1 MGQKKNDIIKKIAVY
16 MLNVAIQAAVSGM
29 IIIAI
34 YSLIFKEPVISA
46 ESAALL
52 GLIILAF
59 VLSGFINF
67 TSYAKPFNEIQ
78 RFVERVSQ
86 GDLSEPADIK
96 ELGPLKSI
104 SGPLEHMRGGLQE
117 LIASVK
123 DTGGTVSRSSGSL
136 EQRVADTSESLQGIK
151 TQIMEFQQTV
161 FQQLQSANEVA
172 VTMDEMSVGVSN
184 TAETSSL
191 VNQAS
196 AETASLAVSGKQQV
210 LEAAEKMHGID
221 QSFNSLEEAI
231 NGFLEGSKKIA
242 IITKEISDIAG
253 QTNLLALNA
262 SIEAARA
269 GEHGKGF
276 AVVAHEVG
284 NLASQTNQS
293 ASNISA
299 IIQQLQGDADATSA
313 AMKKTNQ
320 DVVGGK
326 LSIDAVVQSF
336 ESILGSVDNVNGRI
350 QEISAVSEQ
359 MAAGSEEVAASVEEL
374 SSQFQHVNE
383 RLVEVVSHVDGQT
396 ADMETV
402 KKESQALNEIAA
414 DLDEMLHKFKIE
426 S

>member
-1 MGQKKNDIIKKIAVY
+1 MGNKKNDVIKKIMVY
-16 MLNVAIQAAVSGM
+16 MLNVAMQAAVSGM

-34 YSLIFKEPVISA
+34 YSLIFKKQVFSA

-52 GLIILAF
+52 GLIIIAF
-59 VLSGFINF
+59 ILSGFINF
-67 TSYAKPFNEIQ
+67 ASYAKPFNEIQ
-78 RFVERVSQ
+78 RFVERVSK
-86 GDLSEPADIK
+86 GDLSKPADIK
-96 ELGPLKSI
+96 QLGPLKSI
-104 SGPLEHMRGGLQE
+104 SAPLEHMRAGLQE
-117 LIASVK
+117 LIARVK

-136 EQRVADTSESLQGIK
+136 EQRVAETNESLQGIK
-151 TQIMEFQQTV
+151 KQIMEFQQTV
-161 FQQLQSANEVA
+161 YQQLQSANEVA

-196 AETASLAVSGKQQV
+196 AETASLAISGKHQV

-231 NGFLEGSKKIA
+231 SSFLEGSKRIA
-242 IITKEISDIAG
+242 VITKEISDIAG

-320 DVVGGK
+320 DVIGGK
-326 LSIDAVVQSF
+326 LSIEAVVQSF
-336 ESILGSVDNVNGRI
+336 ENILGSVDNVNGRI

-402 KKESQALNEIAA
+402 KEESEALNDIAA
-414 DLDEMLHKFKIE
+414 NLNGLLQKFKVE

>member
-1 MGQKKNDIIKKIAVY
+1 MRNKKNDVIKKIMVY
-16 MLNVAIQAAVSGM
+16 MLNVAMQAAVSGTV
-29 IIIAI
+29 IIAI
-34 YSLIFKEPVISA
+34 YSLIFKKPVISA

-52 GLIILAF
+52 GLIIIAF

-67 TSYAKPFNEIQ
+67 ASYAKPFNEIQ
-78 RFVERVSQ
+78 RFVERVSK
-86 GDLSEPADIK
+86 GDLSKPADIK
-96 ELGPLKSI
+96 QLGPLKSI
-104 SGPLEHMRGGLQE
+104 SAPLEHMRAGLQE
-117 LIASVK
+117 LIARVK

-136 EQRVADTSESLQGIK
+136 EQRVAETNESLQGIK
-151 TQIMEFQQTV
+151 KQIMEFQQTV
-161 FQQLQSANEVA
+161 YQQLQSANEVA

-196 AETASLAVSGKQQV
+196 AETASLAISGKHQV

-231 NGFLEGSKKIA
+231 NSFLEGSKRIA
-242 IITKEISDIAG
+242 VITKEISDIAG

-320 DVVGGK
+320 DVIGGK
-326 LSIDAVVQSF
+326 LSIEAVVQSF
-336 ESILGSVDNVNGRI
+336 ENILGSVDNVNGRI

-402 KKESQALNEIAA
+402 KEESEALNDIAA
-414 DLDEMLHKFKIE
+414 NLNGLLQKFKVE

>member
-1 MGQKKNDIIKKIAVY
+1 MGNKKNDVIKKIMVY
-16 MLNVAIQAAVSGM
+16 MLNVAMQAAVSGM
-29 IIIAI
+29 TIIAI
-34 YSLIFKEPVISA
+34 YSLIFKKQVFSA

-52 GLIILAF
+52 GLIIIAF
-59 VLSGFINF
+59 ILSGFINF
-67 TSYAKPFNEIQ
+67 ASYAKPFNEIQ
-78 RFVERVSQ
+78 RFVERVSK
-86 GDLSEPADIK
+86 GDLSKPADIK
-96 ELGPLKSI
+96 QLGPLKSI
-104 SGPLEHMRGGLQE
+104 SAPLEHMRAGLQE
-117 LIASVK
+117 LIERVK

-136 EQRVADTSESLQGIK
+136 EQRVAETNESLQGIK
-151 TQIMEFQQTV
+151 KQIMEFQQTV
-161 FQQLQSANEVA
+161 YQQLQSANEVA

-196 AETASLAVSGKQQV
+196 AETASLAISGKHQV

-231 NGFLEGSKKIA
+231 NSFLEGSKRIA
-242 IITKEISDIAG
+242 VITKEISDIAG

-320 DVVGGK
+320 DVIGGK
-326 LSIDAVVQSF
+326 LSIEAVVQSF

-383 RLVEVVSHVDGQT
+383 RLVEVVSHVDTQT

-402 KKESQALNEIAA
+402 KEESEALNDIAA
-414 DLDEMLHKFKIE
+414 NLNGLLQKFKVE

>member
-1 MGQKKNDIIKKIAVY
+1 
-16 MLNVAIQAAVSGM
+16 
-29 IIIAI
+29 
-34 YSLIFKEPVISA
+34 
-46 ESAALL
+46 
-52 GLIILAF
+52 
-59 VLSGFINF
+59 
-67 TSYAKPFNEIQ
+67 
-78 RFVERVSQ
+78 
-86 GDLSEPADIK
+86 
-96 ELGPLKSI
+96 
-104 SGPLEHMRGGLQE
+104 
-117 LIASVK
+117 
-123 DTGGTVSRSSGSL
+123 
-136 EQRVADTSESLQGIK
+136 
-151 TQIMEFQQTV
+151 
-161 FQQLQSANEVA
+161 
-172 VTMDEMSVGVSN
+172 MSVGVSN

-242 IITKEISDIAG
+242 AITKEISDIAG

-293 ASNISA
+293 ASNISS
-299 IIQQLQGDADATSA
+299 IIQQLQEDADATSA

-414 DLDEMLHKFKIE
+414 DLDGMLHKFKVE

>member
-1 MGQKKNDIIKKIAVY
+1 MGNKKNDVIKKIMVY
-16 MLNVAIQAAVSGM
+16 MLNVAMQAAVSGM

-34 YSLIFKEPVISA
+34 YSLIFKKQVFSA

-52 GLIILAF
+52 GLIIIAF
-59 VLSGFINF
+59 ILSGFINF
-67 TSYAKPFNEIQ
+67 ASYAKPFNEIQ
-78 RFVERVSQ
+78 RFVERVSK
-86 GDLSEPADIK
+86 GDLSKPADIK
-96 ELGPLKSI
+96 QLGPLKSI
-104 SGPLEHMRGGLQE
+104 SAPLEHMRAGLQE
-117 LIASVK
+117 LIARVK

-136 EQRVADTSESLQGIK
+136 EQRVAETNESLQGIK
-151 TQIMEFQQTV
+151 KQIMEFQQTV
-161 FQQLQSANEVA
+161 YQQLQSANEVA

-196 AETASLAVSGKQQV
+196 AETASLAISGKHQV

-231 NGFLEGSKKIA
+231 NSFLEGSKRIA
-242 IITKEISDIAG
+242 VITKEISDIAG

-320 DVVGGK
+320 DVIGGK
-326 LSIDAVVQSF
+326 LSIEAVVQSF
-336 ESILGSVDNVNGRI
+336 ENILGSVDNVNGRI

-402 KKESQALNEIAA
+402 KEESEALNDIAA
-414 DLDEMLHKFKIE
+414 NLNGLLQKFKVE

>member
-1 MGQKKNDIIKKIAVY
+1 MGNKKNDVIKKIMVY
-16 MLNVAIQAAVSGM
+16 MLNVAMQAAVSGM

-34 YSLIFKEPVISA
+34 YSLIFKKPVISA

-52 GLIILAF
+52 GLIIIAF

-67 TSYAKPFNEIQ
+67 ASYAKPFNEIQ
-78 RFVERVSQ
+78 RFVERVSK
-86 GDLSEPADIK
+86 GDLSKPADIK
-96 ELGPLKSI
+96 QLGPLKSI
-104 SGPLEHMRGGLQE
+104 SAPLEHMRAGLQE
-117 LIASVK
+117 LIARVK

-136 EQRVADTSESLQGIK
+136 EQRVAETNESLQGIK
-151 TQIMEFQQTV
+151 KQIMEFQQTV
-161 FQQLQSANEVA
+161 YQQLQSANEVA

-196 AETASLAVSGKQQV
+196 AETASLAISGKHQV

-231 NGFLEGSKKIA
+231 SSFLEGSKRIA
-242 IITKEISDIAG
+242 VITKEISDIAG

-320 DVVGGK
+320 DVIGGK
-326 LSIDAVVQSF
+326 LSIEAVVQSF
-336 ESILGSVDNVNGRI
+336 ENILGSVDNVNGRI

-402 KKESQALNEIAA
+402 KEESEALNDIAA
-414 DLDEMLHKFKIE
+414 NLNGLLQKFKVE